1 MDSSYWLE
9 KIDKTKAI
17 IDNYEEAI
25 LFLTAN
31 PTESYKLDTGQGEQ
45 EVKRHN
51 LKNMNDT
58 LDSLY
63 NRLSVLEQRC
73 SSIPTIQ
80 TPGW

>member
-1 MDSSYWLE
+1 ME